1 MNSFNTDT
9 DTSNIVRKYDS
20 MTIDS
25 FNQNKYP
32 RIYADSLLPMITD
45 HEGQHHEWYPPGHG
59 DVYQAFADSGLLD
72 RYLEEGKEWAFISN
86 IDNLGAT
93 VDFTILG
100 HAVCFHQK
108 IIHSKVRVRH

>member
-45 HEGQHHEWYPPGHG
+45 HEGQHHEWYSFYP
-59 DVYQAFADSGLLD
+59 FILLS
-72 RYLEEGKEWAFISN
+72 LLHCSLFNFEGTHQDMVMYIKRLLTLVSL
-86 IDNLGAT
+86 ID
-93 VDFTILG
+93 I
-100 HAVCFHQK
+100 
-108 IIHSKVRVRH
+108 